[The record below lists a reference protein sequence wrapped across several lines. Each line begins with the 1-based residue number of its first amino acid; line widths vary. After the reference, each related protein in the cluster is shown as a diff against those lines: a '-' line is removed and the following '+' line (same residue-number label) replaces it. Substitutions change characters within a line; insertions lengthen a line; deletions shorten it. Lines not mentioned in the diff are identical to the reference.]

1 MGVGSGMKSPE
12 KMKRS
17 GPPLSAGSACTVIS
31 PKVSQ
36 ISLSVVRR
44 VATCPDSVLP

>member
-1 MGVGSGMKSPE
+1 MGVGSGMKSPL

-17 GPPLSAGSACTVIS
+17 GPSPSPGSACTRIS

-44 VATCPDSVLP
+44 VATWPDSVLP